1 MDKSGSSKQSSE
13 IGRTAGRQL
22 GRAYTHVERL
32 AGPNQE
38 LCGIIDRTST
48 FRPGII
54 PCTINP
60 GEETKMRT
68 ILVAAALAALTVGAS
83 AQDKRPDYGT
93 AVNAAGAKKIAAG
106 VVAECQKNG
115 WNVAVAVVDNHGFLV
130 YFERMDNTQ
139 TASMDI
145 AVGKAKAAATYRR
158 PTRVFM
164 ETINKGGPATATLPG
179 IFASPGGLPIMVDGK
194 VTGGVGVSGVTGDQ
208 DEQCAKAG
216 LGTT

>member
-1 MDKSGSSKQSSE
+1 
-13 IGRTAGRQL
+13 
-22 GRAYTHVERL
+22 
-32 AGPNQE
+32 
-38 LCGIIDRTST
+38 
-48 FRPGII
+48 
-54 PCTINP
+54 
-60 GEETKMRT
+60 MRT
-68 ILVAAALAALTVGAS
+68 ILVAAALAALATGAS

-93 AVNAAGAKKIAAG
+93 EVNAAGAKKIVAG

-145 AVGKAKAAATYRR
+145 AVGKARAAATFRR

-164 ETINKGGPATATLPG
+164 EVINKGGPATATLPG
-179 IFASPGGLPIMVDGK
+179 VFASPGGLPIMVDGK

-216 LGTT
+216 LGMT